1 MKLTLK
7 FLLAVA
13 ILVVYDIFFGR
24 CWNKRKMEQVYY
36 MGNEIK
42 DGLK

>member
-13 ILVVYDIFFGR
+13 ILVVYDLFSGGEVI
-24 CWNKRKMEQVYY
+24 K
-36 MGNEIK
+36 K
-42 DGLK
+42 DGTSLLHG

>member
-13 ILVVYDIFFGR
+13 ILVVYDIFSGDAGI
-24 CWNKRKMEQVYY
+24 KRKMEQVYY

>member
-13 ILVVYDIFFGR
+13 ILVVCDIFSGDAGIEER
-24 CWNKRKMEQVYY
+24 
-36 MGNEIK
+36 
-42 DGLK
+42 

>member
-13 ILVVYDIFFGR
+13 ILVVYDIFSGDAGIEER
-24 CWNKRKMEQVYY
+24 WNKFITWVTK
-36 MGNEIK
+36 
-42 DGLK
+42 

>member
-13 ILVVYDIFFGR
+13 ILVVYDIFR
-24 CWNKRKMEQVYY
+24 AMREQK
-36 MGNEIK
+36 K
-42 DGLK
+42 DGTSLLHG

>member
-13 ILVVYDIFFGR
+13 ILVVHDIFSGDAGIEER
-24 CWNKRKMEQVYY
+24 WNKFITWVTK
-36 MGNEIK
+36 
-42 DGLK
+42 